1 MQVSS
6 QRVVVV
12 CCIENTG
19 PILSSSQ
26 LSPDRRLFV
35 VQLPQDT
42 HATSNPITQAE
53 GLLRMTTAYLNRIA
67 TAVPEYD
74 VHDAFVVFAEKMLGD
89 PRLRTIFR
97 RMASRADITHR
108 YSFLDPQKG
117 SGQFAS
123 QDANEFYR
131 LGNFPGTA
139 RRMELFEQSAP
150 VLMRK
155 AVDRLALNEKERSGI
170 THVLVTCCTGLYAP
184 GLDFEIVDHLGLST
198 GVERTMVGFMGCYAA
213 INALK
218 LARHIVRSDPK
229 AGVLMVNLELCTLHL
244 QETQELEQ
252 VLSFLVFA
260 DGAAANLITTHEQGF
275 ALDSFKAVMVPE
287 TRGLITW
294 KIRGLG
300 FDTLLSGQVPGELG
314 RALHEGDLM
323 MERGDIDL
331 WAVHPGGRS
340 ILDAVEKGLELPPD
354 ALTAS
359 REVLSCFGNM
369 SSATVMFV
377 LQLMMQQARPGQR
390 GCAMSFGPGLTAET
404 MRFHVV

>member
-1 MQVSS
+1 L
-6 QRVVVV
+6 
-12 CCIENTG
+12 I
-19 PILSSSQ
+19 
-26 LSPDRRLFV
+26 
-35 VQLPQDT
+35 
-42 HATSNPITQAE
+42 
-53 GLLRMTTAYLNRIA
+53 TAYLNRIA
-67 TAVPEYD
+67 TAVPEHD
-74 VHDAFVVFAEKMLGD
+74 VHDAFVVFAEHMLAD
-89 PRLRTIFR
+89 PRLRTVFR
-97 RMASRADITHR
+97 RMVNRADIAHR
-108 YSFLDPQKG
+108 YSFLNPEQSPSKF
-117 SGQFAS
+117 SAN
-123 QDANEFYR
+123 DAHEFYR
-131 LGNFPGTA
+131 LGNFPNTA
-139 RRMELFEQSAP
+139 RRMELFERNAP

-155 AVDRLALNEKERSGI
+155 AVDHLALTDEERSGI

-184 GLDFEIVDHLGLST
+184 GLDFEIVDHLGLEA

-229 AGVLMVNLELCTLHL
+229 AGVLMVNLELCTLHF
-244 QETQELEQ
+244 QETQDLEQ

-260 DGAAANLITTHEQGF
+260 DGAAASLITACEQGF

-300 FDTLLSGQVPGELG
+300 FDMLLSGRVPTELG

-323 MERGDIDL
+323 AEREGIDL

-340 ILDAVEKGLELPPD
+340 ILDAVEKGLELPD
-354 ALTAS
+354 DSLEAS
-359 REVLSCFGNM
+359 RGVLSRFGNM

-377 LQLMMQQARPGQR
+377 LQRIMQQAQAGQR

-404 MRFHVV
+404 MRFHAV